1 MKVCVVGAG
10 RWGKN
15 HVKTLNELE
24 VLGGVV
30 DSNPETLNT
39 LKSQYP
45 EIKTFLN
52 LEDALNESFDGFTVA
67 TPAETHLE
75 VGLKIIEAKKPL
87 LIEKPL
93 ALSKSDAELLTKKA
107 KDNKVP
113 LMVGHVML
121 FHPGIQKIKE
131 LIDSGRLGKL
141 QYIYSNRLN
150 LGTVRTEENILWS
163 FAPHDISIFQYLT
176 NSNPTQVISEGA
188 AFVQP
193 HIHDSTVTILK
204 YPNNIVGH
212 IFVSW
217 LHPFKEHRIVVIGSK
232 GMISF
237 DDASEEK
244 ELFFYEKGVDI
255 VSGQPVRRD
264 GPTERIPYQK
274 LSPLTCELQA
284 FLKAIKTG
292 EAPLSDG
299 KSGVEVL
306 SILELA
312 TKDVCPSKQNYFV
325 HESSYVDE
333 NVEIGEGTKIWHFSH
348 IQTGARIG
356 KSCSLGQNVNV
367 GNNVKIGNNCKIQN
381 NVSLYEGVELEDYVF
396 CGPSSVFTNIKVPRC
411 KTPQRGSEFYKKTLV
426 KEGASI
432 GANATIVC
440 GVTIGKD
447 ALVAAGAVV
456 TKDVPDGA
464 TVAGVPARVV
474 E

>member
-1 MKVCVVGAG
+1 MKICVVGAG

-15 HVKTLNELE
+15 HVKTLHELE
-24 VLGGVV
+24 ALACVV
-30 DSNPETLNT
+30 DSNPKTLSD
-39 LKSQYP
+39 LKEKYTYL
-45 EIKTFLN
+45 KTYLT
-52 LEDALNESFDGFTVA
+52 LEDALKDDFDGFTVA

-75 VGLKIIEAKKPL
+75 VGLKIIESKKPL

-93 ALSKSDAELLTKKA
+93 ALSKSDAETLTSKA
-107 KDNKVP
+107 NQNKVP

-131 LIDSGRLGKL
+131 LIDSGRIGKL

-163 FAPHDISIFQYLT
+163 FAPHDISIFQYFT
-176 NSNPTQVISEGA
+176 NSNPTDVISEGA

-237 DDASEEK
+237 DDASPEK
-244 ELFFYEKGVDI
+244 ELYFYEKGVDI
-255 VSGQPVRRD
+255 VGGQPVKRD
-264 GPTERIPYQK
+264 GPTDRIPYPNV
-274 LSPLTCELQA
+274 SPLTAELRA
-284 FLKAIKTG
+284 FMQAIKTG
-292 EAPLSDG
+292 ETPLANG
-299 KSGVEVL
+299 RSGVEVL
-306 SILELA
+306 SILEQA
-312 TKDVCPSKQNYFV
+312 TKDIKPTKQSYFV
-325 HESSYVDE
+325 HESSYIDD

-348 IQTGARIG
+348 VQSGARIG
-356 KSCSLGQNVNV
+356 KNCSLGQNVNV

-396 CGPSSVFTNIKVPRC
+396 CGPSCVFTNIKVPKC
-411 KTPQRGSEFYKKTLV
+411 KNPQRGSEFYQKTLV

-440 GVTIGKD
+440 GVTIGKN
-447 ALVAAGAVV
+447 AFVAAGAVV

-464 TVAGVPARVV
+464 TVAGVPAKPR
-474 E
+474 